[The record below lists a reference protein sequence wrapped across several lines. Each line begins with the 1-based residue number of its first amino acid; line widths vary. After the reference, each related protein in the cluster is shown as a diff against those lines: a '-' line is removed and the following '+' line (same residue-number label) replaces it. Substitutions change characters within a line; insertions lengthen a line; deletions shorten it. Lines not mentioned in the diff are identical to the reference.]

1 MRAWKKKIAAVIF
14 LVAVGSGMIYYASF
28 LSYKNTVD
36 HIEIADVTAE
46 GVEDGTYEG
55 ESDAGFIRA
64 RVKVTVKEGE
74 IVDIT
79 LLEHKNDRG
88 KRAEKVV
95 DEVLTEQTTAVET
108 VSGATNSSRVILQAI
123 ERALEKGAD
132 GGTEEK

>member
-14 LVAVGSGMIYYASF
+14 LVAVGGGMIYYASF

-46 GVEDGTYEG
+46 EVEDGTYEG